1 MTINI
6 YEIIVALFLFL
17 IYSWTAYNTPIIIIG
32 LKNRLKRKKKLN
44 SLNLSSPKFSIIV
57 PAKNEEKV
65 ISRVIEALLNLN
77 YPKDKKEIIIVEDG
91 SEDKTK
97 EICMEYEKKYLN
109 QIKLISKNNSNG
121 KPSALNEG
129 LKHAKGDIIAF
140 FDADNVPESDVLLKV
155 ANIFSNNSIVAIQGR
170 TCSINPDQNMLTKIV
185 SIEESVWFES
195 FLEGRKALN
204 LFIPFT
210 GSCQFIKRDIL
221 NELGGFNEDSIVEDI
236 ELSLRLLKKGYK
248 VHYMPEVI
256 SLQESPSKISSLKK
270 QRLRWYR
277 GYMELF
283 LKNISFLKSFEKS
296 KIDAEM
302 LLSGPYMLSISFFSY
317 IIGAIIFLF
326 KIPLNNILLFLLNI
340 ALSLLLL
347 ILFILGISLIL
358 FIKPRKIK
366 NIKWLPFIYAYWIL
380 QSFFA
385 TFSLIK
391 LILRRKEGW
400 NKTDRSGA
408 ITNKSILENEY

>member
-91 SEDKTK
+91 SKDRTK